1 VKTFTTALIATTV
14 LTILTGIIYP
24 IAIWGLAQTIFP
36 AQANG
41 SLMMVNNKV
50 VGSRLIG
57 QNFSSA
63 RYFQSRPSA
72 AGDKGYDAAN
82 SGGSNL
88 GPTNKAL
95 IDAVKLRV
103 KNLVESNPGTDP
115 QQVPIDLVTTSGS
128 GLDPEISPAAA
139 ELQVAR
145 VAHARGLSED
155 QVRQLIVENT
165 RPRSAG
171 IFGEPGVNV
180 LLLNLAL
187 DRNAG
192 SHVRTARSDELS
204 HTTRARSFS
213 RSGAPAATGTTQNLY
228 WRRRRRRQDISH
240 ARRGTSAPRSRSG
253 CSAGVHRD
261 A

>member
-1 VKTFTTALIATTV
+1 MKTFKTALVATAV
-14 LTILTGIIYP
+14 LTVLTGIIYP
-24 IAIWGLAQTIFP
+24 LAIWALAQTIFP

-41 SLMMVNNKV
+41 SLIVASDKV
-50 VGSRLIG
+50 VGSQLIG

-88 GPTNKAL
+88 APTNKAL
-95 IDAVKLRV
+95 IDAVRLRL
-103 KNLVESNPGTDP
+103 KNFIESNPGADAH
-115 QQVPIDLVTTSGS
+115 QVPIDLVTASGS

-155 QVRQLIVENT
+155 QVRQLIAENT

-187 DRNAG
+187 DRTTG
-192 SHVRTARSDELS
+192 SHATAARSE
-204 HTTRARSFS
+204 
-213 RSGAPAATGTTQNLY
+213 
-228 WRRRRRRQDISH
+228 
-240 ARRGTSAPRSRSG
+240 
-253 CSAGVHRD
+253 
-261 A
+261 